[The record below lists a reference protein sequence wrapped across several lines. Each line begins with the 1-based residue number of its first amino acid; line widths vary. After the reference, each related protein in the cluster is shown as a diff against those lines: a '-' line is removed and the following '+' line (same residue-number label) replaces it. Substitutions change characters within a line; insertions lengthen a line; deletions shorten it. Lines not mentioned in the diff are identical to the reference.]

1 MTEPVASLV
10 GSVLQDAYLVTRLI
24 GQGAMGAVYEATQ
37 TRLQK
42 RVAIKIMDR
51 NLAANAEAL
60 ARFRREIQVT
70 AQLAH
75 PNIIQV
81 SDFGTAP
88 TGEPYL
94 VMEYLDG
101 EDLEQRL
108 QRVTR
113 LPLASAVNIVKQL
126 ASALAVTHAEGIVH
140 RDLKPANV
148 FLVKVPGQ
156 TDFVKV
162 VDFGI
167 SKVLKASTT
176 KLTRAQMIVGTPE
189 YMAPEQA
196 AGKVDEIDHRSDQW
210 SLSCIAWHMLVGRQ
224 PFVGPDVNTILH
236 QVMNGEPPPLP
247 PNMAGL
253 LPGQVEQVLRRALSK
268 RQQDRFPTI
277 TAFARAFEAAAP
289 SGQAAPANQPAAA
302 KREARQ
308 RSLFKPEPARRPQNA
323 AGRPVSRPGRRL
335 VWIFAAAVAAMLGV
349 GVALFVQSGRLPL
362 RRAAA
367 TARTS
372 AASESGGGGPTVVP
386 LHTAR
391 PGGKAVEQKRRRAA
405 QDR

>member
-1 MTEPVASLV
+1 MTETPSLV
-10 GSVLQDAYLVTRLI
+10 GSLLKEAYQVTRLI
-24 GQGAMGAVYEATQ
+24 GQGGMGAVYEAMQ
-37 TRLQK
+37 TSLGK
-42 RVAIKIMDR
+42 RVAIKVMDR
-51 NLAANAEAL
+51 SLATNPEAL

-81 SDFGTAP
+81 TDFGTAP

-94 VMEYLDG
+94 VMEFLDG
-101 EDLEQRL
+101 EDLDQRL

-113 LPLASAVNIVKQL
+113 LPIAVTVHIVKQL

-148 FLVKVPGQ
+148 FLIRIPGQ

-210 SLSCIAWHMLVGRQ
+210 SLACIAWHMLVGQQ
-224 PFVGPDVNTILH
+224 PFVGPDVNAILH
-236 QVMNGEPPPLP
+236 QVMNGEPPSLGPGLAERLP
-247 PNMAGL
+247 API
-253 LPGQVEQVLRRALSK
+253 ETVLRRALSK

-277 TAFARAFEAAAP
+277 TAFSRAFEAACLPWMAHDSRGSGAAARESKPPSRRRPYWILVVLAAVTVGAGAAAFSRSGLLQTVTSAMAP
-289 SGQAAPANQPAAA
+289 TPAA
-302 KREARQ
+302 
-308 RSLFKPEPARRPQNA
+308 S
-323 AGRPVSRPGRRL
+323 PG
-335 VWIFAAAVAAMLGV
+335 
-349 GVALFVQSGRLPL
+349 PD
-362 RRAAA
+362 
-367 TARTS
+367 
-372 AASESGGGGPTVVP
+372 VVP
-386 LHTAR
+386 LPHAKSVGGAR
-391 PGGKAVEQKRRRAA
+391 L
-405 QDR
+405 DRHRPLH

>member
-1 MTEPVASLV
+1 MTEPAASLV
-10 GSVLQDAYLVTRLI
+10 GSVLQDAYQVTRLI

-37 TRLQK
+37 TRLHK
-42 RVAIKIMDR
+42 RVAIKVMER
-51 NLAANAEAL
+51 NLAANTEAL

-88 TGEPYL
+88 TGEPFL

-113 LPLASAVNIVKQL
+113 LPLASVVPIVKQL

-189 YMAPEQA
+189 YMSPEQA

-210 SLSCIAWHMLVGRQ
+210 SLSCITWHMLVGRQ
-224 PFVGPDVNTILH
+224 PFFGPDVNTVLH
-236 QVMNGEPPPLP
+236 QVMNGEPPPLSSKL
-247 PNMAGL
+247 AKL

-289 SGQAAPANQPAAA
+289 PQQGAPASEPQAPAPEPPPSPRAEPAARPPRA
-302 KREARQ
+302 P
-308 RSLFKPEPARRPQNA
+308 SGPARRQR
-323 AGRPVSRPGRRL
+323 RPL
-335 VWIFAAAVAAMLGV
+335 VWIFATALAAALGIGAAL
-349 GVALFVQSGRLPL
+349 LFQVRRLPL
-362 RRAAA
+362 GPTA
-367 TARTS
+367 TPARTS
-372 AASESGGGGPTVVP
+372 AATESGGGPTVVP
-386 LHTAR
+386 LHSTR
-391 PGGKAVEQKRRRAA
+391 PGGSKAAEQKRRRAA